1 MHSAGV
7 VEKKGKIMKISGLA
21 HIGVFVSD
29 LERSIAFYRD
39 ILGFEVRHQNEID
52 GIKVAFISLGDL
64 TLELILS
71 PEEVSKR
78 SDGIVAHIAM
88 EVSGI
93 EAVAAALKEKGIVFE
108 GDIFFAEHFWTKGSK
123 WITFRGPDNEHLEL
137 TEVL

>member
-1 MHSAGV
+1 MKRLGDIK
-7 VEKKGKIMKISGLA
+7 ERMYFMKISGLA

-39 ILGFEVRHQNEID
+39 ILGFEVRHQNEVD
-52 GIKVAFISLGDL
+52 GIKVAFVNLGDL

-88 EVSGI
+88 KVNGI

-108 GDIFFAEHFWTKGSK
+108 SDIFFAEHFWAKGSK